1 MTSIFVAKL
10 DFNTTDEQ
18 LKSLFERFGKVN
30 RVTIAK
36 DRETGKPRGFA
47 FVEMFDEN
55 EADSAIEGLDG
66 STVNGRQ
73 IAVKKADDRSGGKPA
88 GGGQEPRREFK
99 PREDRPA
106 STDLRTDYKKLDDKP
121 ARPAFN
127 PEEVNPLKTE
137 RKKEREK
144 PSAKD
149 APKKHKM
156 EAYKKSGKNSRFFDD
171 DEDDDYDYDTF
182 RKKSGWDDD
191 EEE

>member
-10 DFNTTDEQ
+10 DFNTTDDQ

-55 EADSAIEGLDG
+55 EADVAIKDLDG

-73 IAVKKADDRSGGKPA
+73 IAVKKADDRA
-88 GGGQEPRREFK
+88 GSKSAGGQEPRREFK
-99 PREDRPA
+99 PREERPA
-106 STDLRTDYKKLDDKP
+106 STDLRSDYKKLDEKP
-121 ARPAFN
+121 ARPVFN

-144 PSAKD
+144 PSLKE
-149 APKKHKM
+149 APKKNKM

-171 DEDDDYDYDTF
+171 DEDEDYDYDTF
-182 RKKSGWDDD
+182 RKKSGWVDD